1 MKIKSG
7 FTLREIGTDH
17 VVVPEGIEVINFNKL
32 VSLNKTA
39 KYIWEQLEGKDFS
52 VEDIVKLLTE
62 NYNVSEEIALA
73 DAKLLADRWKDIGLI
88 EE

>member
-39 KYIWEQLEGKDFS
+39 KYVWEQVEGKDFS

-62 NYNVSEEIALA
+62 KYNVSEEIALA

>member
-39 KYIWEQLEGKDFS
+39 KYIWEQMEGKDFS
-52 VEDIVKLLTE
+52 VEDIAKLLTE
-62 NYNVSEEIALA
+62 KYNVLEVIALA
-73 DAKLLADRWKDIGLI
+73 DAKQLADRWKNIGLV
-88 EE
+88 E

>member
-1 MKIKSG
+1 MIIKSG

-39 KYIWEQLEGKDFS
+39 KYIWEQMEGKDFS
-52 VEDIVKLLTE
+52 VEDIAKLLTE
-62 NYNVSEEIALA
+62 KYNVLEVIALA
-73 DAKLLADRWKDIGLI
+73 DAKQLADRWKNIGLV
-88 EE
+88 E

>member
-1 MKIKSG
+1 MKIKPG

-39 KYIWEQLEGKDFS
+39 KYVWEQVEGKDFS
-52 VEDIVKLLTE
+52 VEDIVKLFTE
-62 NYNVSEEIALA
+62 KYNVSEEIALA

>member
-62 NYNVSEEIALA
+62 KYNVSEEIALA